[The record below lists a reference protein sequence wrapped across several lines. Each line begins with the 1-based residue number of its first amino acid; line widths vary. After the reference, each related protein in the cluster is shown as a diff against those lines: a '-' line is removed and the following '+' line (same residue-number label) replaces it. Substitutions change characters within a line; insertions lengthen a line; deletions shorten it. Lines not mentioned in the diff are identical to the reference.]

1 MTLAQFKN
9 LMDLTR
15 INPDSIA
22 AKGAALVLING
33 ISQTKAAQMLGCKQ
47 CTVSAAVRRLRDVE
61 RIAKRIQ

>member
-33 ISQTKAAQMLGCKQ
+33 MTQTKAAQMLGCRQ
-47 CTVSAAVRRLRDVE
+47 WTVSAAVRRLREVE